1 MRRPIGLTAATL
13 VFVACGTTTYDETV
27 ATSTVVATTTTLPEG
42 TAVELL
48 PRLVTGLSDLS
59 LLIGPVPAGF
69 DRGDVD
75 KTSRLAEVEALWA
88 AVEREVV
95 ADDPDVADSIVRMLD
110 LARLAVERSRPAD
123 ADKAAKFVADVVR
136 DYLSNLAG

>member
-1 MRRPIGLTAATL
+1 MRRSLGLVAATL
-13 VFVACGTTTYDETV
+13 VFSACGTTTFDETV
-27 ATSTVVATTTTLPEG
+27 ATTTIVATTTTLPEG
-42 TAVELL
+42 TADELL

-69 DRGDVD
+69 DRGDID
-75 KTSRLAEVEALWA
+75 KRSRLAEIEALWA

-95 ADDPDVADSIVRMLD
+95 ADDPDTADAIVRMLD

-123 ADKAAKFVADVVR
+123 ADKAAKFVADLVR
-136 DYLSNLAG
+136 DYLADRTS

>member
-1 MRRPIGLTAATL
+1 MRRSLGLMAATL
-13 VFVACGTTTYDETV
+13 VLSACGTTTFDETV
-27 ATSTVVATTTTLPEG
+27 ATTTIVATTTTLPEG
-42 TAVELL
+42 TADELL

-69 DRGDVD
+69 DRGDID
-75 KTSRLAEVEALWA
+75 KRSRLAEIEALWA

-95 ADDPDVADSIVRMLD
+95 ADDPDTADAIVRMLD

-123 ADKAAKFVADVVR
+123 ADKAAKFVADLVR
-136 DYLSNLAG
+136 DYLADRTS

>member
-1 MRRPIGLTAATL
+1 MRRTLGLVAATL
-13 VFVACGTTTYDETV
+13 VVTACGATTFDETV
-27 ATSTVVATTTTLPEG
+27 ATTTIVATTTTLPEG
-42 TAVELL
+42 TADELL

-69 DRGDVD
+69 DRGDID
-75 KTSRLAEVEALWA
+75 KRSRLAEIEALWA

-95 ADDPDVADSIVRMLD
+95 ADDPDTADAIVRMLD

-123 ADKAAKFVADVVR
+123 ADKAAKFVADLVR
-136 DYLSNLAG
+136 DYLADRAA

>member
-1 MRRPIGLTAATL
+1 MAATL
-13 VFVACGTTTYDETV
+13 VFSACGTTTFDETV
-27 ATSTVVATTTTLPEG
+27 ATTTIVATTTTLPEG
-42 TAVELL
+42 TADELL

-69 DRGDVD
+69 DRGDID
-75 KTSRLAEVEALWA
+75 KRSRLAEIEALWA

-95 ADDPDVADSIVRMLD
+95 ADDPDTADAIVRMLD

-123 ADKAAKFVADVVR
+123 ADKAAKFVADLVR
-136 DYLSNLAG
+136 DYLAGRTS

>member
-1 MRRPIGLTAATL
+1 MRRSLGLMAVTL
-13 VFVACGTTTYDETV
+13 VLSACGTTTFDETV
-27 ATSTVVATTTTLPEG
+27 ATTTIVATTTTLPEG
-42 TAVELL
+42 TADELL

-69 DRGDVD
+69 DRGDID
-75 KTSRLAEVEALWA
+75 KRSRLAEIEALWA

-95 ADDPDVADSIVRMLD
+95 ADDPDTADAIVRMLD

-123 ADKAAKFVADVVR
+123 ADKAAKFVADLVR
-136 DYLSNLAG
+136 DYLADRTS

>member
-13 VFVACGTTTYDETV
+13 VLVACGTTTYDETV

-59 LLIGPVPAGF
+59 LLIGPVPA
-69 DRGDVD
+69 DRGDGD

>member
-1 MRRPIGLTAATL
+1 MAATL
-13 VFVACGTTTYDETV
+13 VLSACGTTTFDETV
-27 ATSTVVATTTTLPEG
+27 ATTTIVATTTTLPEG
-42 TAVELL
+42 TADELL

-69 DRGDVD
+69 DRGDID
-75 KTSRLAEVEALWA
+75 KRSRLAEIEALWA

-95 ADDPDVADSIVRMLD
+95 ADDPDTADAIVRMLD

-123 ADKAAKFVADVVR
+123 ADKAAKFVADLVR
-136 DYLSNLAG
+136 DYLADRTS

>member
-1 MRRPIGLTAATL
+1 MIVRRSIGLMAAAT
-13 VFVACGTTTYDETV
+13 FSMACGATTYDESA

-48 PRLVTGLSDLS
+48 PRLVAGLSDLS
-59 LLIGPVPAGF
+59 LLIGPVPEGF

-75 KTSRLAEVEALWA
+75 KRSRLAEIEALWA

-95 ADDPDVADSIVRMLD
+95 ADDPDAADAIVRQLD

-123 ADKAAKFVADVVR
+123 ADKAAKFVADVVS
-136 DYLSNLAG
+136 DYLTD

>member
-1 MRRPIGLTAATL
+1 MRRSLGLTAATL
-13 VFVACGTTTYDETV
+13 ILVACGSTTYDETV

-42 TAVELL
+42 TAIELL

-75 KTSRLAEVEALWA
+75 KRSRLAEIEALWA

-95 ADDPDVADSIVRMLD
+95 ADDPDVADAIVRMLD
-110 LARLAVERSRPAD
+110 LARLSVERSRPAD

-136 DYLSNLAG
+136 DYLADLNG